1 MIVKNP
7 SIFLLDEAVSAL
19 DAESE
24 KPSSLQRLPSVG
36 PSVGRQSSISYLREL
51 SRTET
56 SIGGSFRSDKDSIGR
71 VGGDDVN
78 KSNHVS
84 AKRLDIL

>member
-1 MIVKNP
+1 M
-7 SIFLLDEAVSAL
+7 
-19 DAESE
+19 
-24 KPSSLQRLPSVG
+24 
-36 PSVGRQSSISYLREL
+36 
-51 SRTET
+51 ET
-56 SIGGSFRSDKDSIGR
+56 SIGGSFLSDKDSIGR

>member
-19 DAESE
+19 DAE
-24 KPSSLQRLPSVG
+24 PSSLQRLPSVG